1 MLTLKYQPTQRG
13 PVYQFVVESSANFLS
28 RDLALIAY
36 SSSEKGIPNNF
47 THITA
52 QSLSFLRYVQGNIQG
67 TSSKLGLTTAANFDD
82 SQMKLIRDQD
92 ITITLLRNSQSE
104 QSGFWAVGHF
114 QARVNHTDVAIC
126 SPDGKGA
133 ITDIQECKFDTL
145 TFEPL
150 GSIVR
155 FPGKRSGKRN
165 YENVEE
171 AEHDFA
177 KEESH
182 NIHMLTP
189 PANQIRDWSE
199 LEAPQDYKR
208 FQDPVRLDQH
218 FSGAFDIS
226 TTLESCSVEEYEFPK
241 DVFETDM
248 VFVDL
253 PTKK

>member
-1 MLTLKYQPTQRG
+1 ML
-13 PVYQFVVESSANFLS
+13 V
-28 RDLALIAY
+28 
-36 SSSEKGIPNNF
+36 
-47 THITA
+47 
-52 QSLSFLRYVQGNIQG
+52 
-67 TSSKLGLTTAANFDD
+67 
-82 SQMKLIRDQD
+82 RDQD
-92 ITITLLRNSQSE
+92 ITITLWRNSQSE
-104 QSGFWAVGHF
+104 QPGFCAVAHF
-114 QARVNHTDVAIC
+114 QAHVNHTDVAIC

-155 FPGKRSGKRN
+155 LPGKRSGKRN
-165 YENVEE
+165 YDNVEE
-171 AEHDFA
+171 ADHFV

-189 PANQIRDWSE
+189 PTHQIRDWSE
-199 LEAPQDYKR
+199 LEGLQDYKR

-226 TTLESCSVEEYEFPK
+226 TTLESCCVEEYEFPK